1 MLIGIMKAEDLSIKT
16 EESVGQDLV
25 GRHWLLVG
33 RDKEKCN
40 RYPTPGR
47 MNHSVRGTIQAASP
61 SILTEIVNEIHLA
74 HQAIPGDIIYQWI
87 L

>member
-47 MNHSVRGTIQAASP
+47 MNHSVRGTI
-61 SILTEIVNEIHLA
+61 
-74 HQAIPGDIIYQWI
+74 
-87 L
+87 

>member
-16 EESVGQDLV
+16 EESVGQDLM

-33 RDKEKCN
+33 RDKEKYN
-40 RYPTPGR
+40 RYPNPGR
-47 MNHSVRGTIQAASP
+47 ISYSVRGTIQPASP
-61 SILTEIVNEIHLA
+61 SILTEIVNEIPLA
-74 HQAIPGDIIYQWI
+74 PQAIPGDIIYQWI

>member
-16 EESVGQDLV
+16 EESVGLLM

-40 RYPTPGR
+40 RYPNPGR
-47 MNHSVRGTIQAASP
+47 MSHSVRG
-61 SILTEIVNEIHLA
+61 
-74 HQAIPGDIIYQWI
+74 AI
-87 L
+87 